1 MDVGRGVEDHVDDEH
16 VKKPCRHYPCAE
28 LRELEPKLQDACNAY
43 ARTKGMTF
51 MRPDSFR
58 CEMEITYEMTL
69 KKKAA

>member
-1 MDVGRGVEDHVDDEH
+1 MTNEA
-16 VKKPCRHYPCAE
+16 KKEARLKALTLLRKYDRLRAE